1 MKRRM
6 LRTVTARNPPHTLT
20 RLGSPPSS
28 GEPRRRQGTF
38 RMRPALWF
46 DRHGPGCGQTANI
59 HFRAAAGIRA
69 GRSIY
74 RNRSVL
80 AGGSQVPTMDG
91 QLARRDC
98 RIVVQP
104 VVIDQLFMV
113 WETAAAVRLRGA
125 RRFVK
130 CGASRSTSRTTRDRR
145 SRQSRS
151 EVTLL
156 PSTARQRRAPKDH
169 HRPHSQSMIQY
180 LLRQR

>member
-1 MKRRM
+1 VKPED
-6 LRTVTARNPPHTLT
+6 VAHCHGAKSAHTLT

-28 GEPRRRQGTF
+28 GEARRRQGTF

-46 DRHGPGCGQTANI
+46 DRHGRGVVRLPTFVAERRRPSGGC
-59 HFRAAAGIRA
+59 AA
-69 GRSIY
+69 Y
-74 RNRSVL
+74 RNRTIL
-80 AGGSQVPTMDG
+80 ASGLQVPTMGG
-91 QLARRDC
+91 QPARRDC
-98 RIVVQP
+98 RIMAQL